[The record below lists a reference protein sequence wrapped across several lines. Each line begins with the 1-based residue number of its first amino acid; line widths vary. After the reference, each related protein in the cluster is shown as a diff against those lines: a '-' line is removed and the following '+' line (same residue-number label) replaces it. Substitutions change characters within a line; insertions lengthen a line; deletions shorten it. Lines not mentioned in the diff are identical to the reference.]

1 MSLYSG
7 AVRNVGG
14 KNVIDDTA
22 LQDSLAKAMDDAM
35 VDTYQ
40 KLKGSPLP
48 DKGKDDRR
56 MLFVA
61 IAQGLLTYLR
71 NHESDMIAS
80 MSLSFGGG
88 AAVDTTVNSVSMNI
102 VTDPPA

>member
-7 AVRNVGG
+7 AVRSVNG
-14 KNVIDDTA
+14 KYVLDTTA
-22 LQDSLAKAMDDAM
+22 LSDSMAQAMDDAM
-35 VDTYQ
+35 VDAYQ
-40 KLKGSPLP
+40 KLKGSALP

-61 IAQGLLTYLR
+61 VARGLLTYLKD
-71 NHESDMIAS
+71 HENEIFAAMK
-80 MSLSFGGG
+80 LTPGGG
-88 AAVDTTVNSVSMNI
+88 VAIDNQVNSVSLNI

>member
-7 AVRNVGG
+7 AVRSVNG
-14 KNVIDDTA
+14 KYVLDDAA
-22 LQDSLAKAMDDAM
+22 LQDSIAKAMDDAM
-35 VDTYQ
+35 VDAYQ

-61 IAQGLLTYLR
+61 IARGLLTYLQS
-71 NHESDMIAS
+71 HENDMIATMRLTPS
-80 MSLSFGGG
+80 GG
-88 AAVDTTVNSVSMNI
+88 AAVNNTVNSVAMNI

>member
-7 AVRNVGG
+7 AVRNVDGQF
-14 KNVIDDTA
+14 VIDETA
-22 LQDSLAKAMDDAM
+22 LADSMAKAMDDAM
-35 VDTYQ
+35 LDTYQ

-48 DKGKDDRR
+48 DKGKEDRR

-71 NHESDMIAS
+71 AHENDMIAT
-80 MSLSFGGG
+80 MNLSFGGPP
-88 AAVDTTVNSVSMNI
+88 ATATVSAVNMNI
-102 VTDPPA
+102 QTDPPA

>member
-7 AVRNVGG
+7 AVRNAAG
-14 KNVIDDTA
+14 KYVIDDAA
-22 LQDSLAKAMDDAM
+22 LQDSMAKAMDDAM
-35 VDTYQ
+35 VDAYQ

-48 DKGKDDRR
+48 DKGKEDRR

-71 NHESDMIAS
+71 SHENDMISSINLTPSEGTA
-80 MSLSFGGG
+80 LNY
-88 AAVDTTVNSVSMNI
+88 TVNSVSMNI
-102 VTDPPA
+102 STDSPV